1 MIAASLRDA
10 RASLLADTTLR
21 GVAFGEALADVLDR
35 TLREFVR
42 GRRWQD
48 ARRARGARLVCT
60 PRAVPGSDID
70 VLLLHDAK
78 GRGLPAVRDLAERI
92 WYPLWDAGF
101 VTGHGTRT
109 VKDSIALADEDID
122 ALTAFLDAHHI
133 AGDEELTD
141 ELVTRGRQ
149 LAQRRGR
156 RLLTQLT
163 EASELRRV
171 RPGLV
176 AEMLEPDLKDGGGG
190 LRDIQSLAWAGDALG
205 APGLLGLEARGS

>member
-10 RASLLADTTLR
+10 RASLLADTTRR
-21 GVAFGEALADVLDR
+21 GAAFGEALADVLDR
-35 TLREFVR
+35 TLRELFEDVGGKTR
-42 GRRWQD
+42 VALVALGSY
-48 ARRARGARLVCT
+48 ARRELC
-60 PRAVPGSDID
+60 PGSDVD

-133 AGDEELTD
+133 AGAEDLTD
-141 ELVTRGRQ
+141 ELVTRGPPTRAAPGPAGAHAVGRSVG
-149 LAQRRGR
+149 LAARPPRARGR
-156 RLLTQLT
+156 DAGARPQG
-163 EASELRRV
+163 RRR
-171 RPGLV
+171 RP
-176 AEMLEPDLKDGGGG
+176 A
-190 LRDIQSLAWAGDALG
+190 
-205 APGLLGLEARGS
+205 